1 MAGSGITAQGEQWLR
16 EMDTFRANPTVYL
29 VGKRMDEEGFVL
41 DVLQALYSDE
51 LSNTMKVQL
60 LGLLQEKCGVLL
72 NTNTSVEQA
81 VGSLTGIFQQAAVDT
96 AGFFKGQVLVAI
108 TTILIARDQLVEQPQ
123 LVGEFLNT
131 LLEVVS
137 KVNSGPDQ
145 VLRGVACEC
154 LREMEMSY
162 PGVLMRKVGHLYAMC
177 QTENTYVGQSYMMLF
192 VSVLKNAMQ
201 SIIQETEVTEKT
213 QLSELLAGRV
223 EPFKPICLPDNVDSN
238 TFPLLQ
244 KERDETS
251 SADTKGLES
260 KELKSV
266 ISVVVEHLP
275 LLTSAGKA
283 FVLRQLI
290 SCVDM
295 SPDLSASTFKSQ
307 FLNHVATTDIGL
319 LHTVLQLKSQFGP
332 DLLSDVDEDLL
343 LRRLLT
349 FANHPCVAVLQ
360 RLLCWHWI
368 LHYTTDK
375 QTSGEVIPARLYGP
389 LVSQLFPQVFDHMTE
404 MVTKLRAVSLYYA
417 TNTPPDSSLQV
428 LIDSLVCVQKS
439 VQQGVEG
446 QSAQVLFQALFQYY
460 RQHHSPALAA
470 EIQRLLLDVVLFH
483 PKFVAHTIDLLDS
496 VEELTPDSPMPVE
509 ILGALVN
516 HTVKSSPR
524 DVIADLE
531 HYMMILEKAA
541 SMTQID
547 PKPSVLYLLT
557 LLQTTPLCEEGS
569 WHRGHALLS
578 VCAAVMRNHPT
589 THYFKEMGDV
599 LYTMLT
605 LYDDLDVRD
614 QARLYY
620 TLLTNLSFDKLSSL
634 LAVSADTRAHTA
646 TSLTKLVTGG
656 STFPPAAPVVQIT
669 QPLLKLTRVPEDPT
683 TMLKLEGA
691 EEVLINEKDLLPAYL
706 GRIQASTYQPAIHM
720 KYYLHFD
727 TEADPDYSRLYA
739 LVLHVETNNKFVQ
752 VKDTYVSCI
761 SREDSVKPENGC
773 KTVTLSFQPL
783 EPVPTQFIISCEFST
798 EDGKTFAGHLPVLQ
812 LVFRDLF
819 LPLPVPGSQ
828 KLQLAQQLWE
838 HIHLQQQQ
846 AAGDSQENAPEN
858 GCVESVCCLT
868 VGSEAV
874 DGMLRREL
882 GPFLVKQEDDE
893 HLIGILLPPR
903 THLLMKVKTTD
914 SAAVI
919 TMATDNWRILPLV
932 NSYLHGLEKSGA

>member
-1 MAGSGITAQGEQWLR
+1 MAGSGITVSGEQWLR
-16 EMDTFRANPTVYL
+16 EMDTFRANPTAYL

-41 DVLQALYSDE
+41 DILQALYSDE
-51 LSNTMKVQL
+51 LSHTIKVQL
-60 LGLLQEKCGVLL
+60 LGLLQERCGVLL
-72 NTNTSVEQA
+72 STDTSVEQT
-81 VGSLTGIFQQAAVDT
+81 VGSLTGIFQQADVDT
-96 AGFFKGQVLVAI
+96 AAFFKGQVLVAI

-131 LLEVVS
+131 LLDVVS
-137 KVNSGPDQ
+137 KINSGPDQ

-162 PGVLMRKVGHLYAMC
+162 PGLLMRKVGHLYVMS
-177 QTENTYVGQSYMMLF
+177 QTENTFVGQNYMMLF
-192 VSVLKNAMQ
+192 VTVLKNAMQ
-201 SIIQETEVTEKT
+201 SILQETEVTEKT

-223 EPFKPICLPDNVDSN
+223 EPFKPICLPEKVDSS

-244 KERDETS
+244 MERES

-319 LHTVLQLKSQFGP
+319 LHTVLQLKSQFGA

-349 FANHPCVAVLQ
+349 FANHPCVPVLQ
-360 RLLCWHWI
+360 RLLCWHWV

-375 QTSGEVIPARLYGP
+375 QTSFEVIPARLQGP
-389 LVSQLFPQVFDHMTE
+389 LVTQLFPQIFDHMTE
-404 MVTKLRAVSLYYA
+404 MVTKLRAISLYYA
-417 TNTPPDSSLQV
+417 TNTPPDSSLQL

-439 VQQGVEG
+439 VQQGVGG
-446 QSAQVLFQALFQYY
+446 QPAQALFQALFQYY

-509 ILGALVN
+509 ILGALTT
-516 HTVKSSPR
+516 HTVKSSPK

-547 PKPSVLYLLT
+547 PKPTVLYLLT

-578 VCAAVMRNHPT
+578 VCAAVMRNHPST
-589 THYFKEMGDV
+589 QYFKEMGDV
-599 LYTMLT
+599 LYAMLT

-634 LAVSADTRAHTA
+634 LAVSADNRAHTA

-669 QPLLKLTRVPEDPT
+669 QPLLKLTRVPDDPSAESKSEGPED
-683 TMLKLEGA
+683 LN
-691 EEVLINEKDLLPAYL
+691 IHEKDLLSTYL
-706 GRIQASTYQPAIHM
+706 ERIQASTYQPAIHI

-727 TEADPDYSRLYA
+727 TDADPDYSRLYA
-739 LVLHVETNNKFVQ
+739 LVLHVQTNNKYAQ

-761 SREDSVKPENGC
+761 SREDSMKPEKDC
-773 KTVTLSFQPL
+773 KTITLSFQPL
-783 EPVPTQFIISCEFST
+783 EPVPTQFTISCDFST
-798 EDGKTFAGHLPVLQ
+798 EDGKTCAAHLPVLQ
-812 LVFRDLF
+812 LSFRDLF
-819 LPLPVPGSQ
+819 LPLAVPGAQ
-828 KLQLAQQLWE
+828 KLQLFQQLWE

-846 AAGDSQENAPEN
+846 TA
-858 GCVESVCCLT
+858 
-868 VGSEAV
+868 
-874 DGMLRREL
+874 
-882 GPFLVKQEDDE
+882 ED
-893 HLIGILLPPR
+893 R
-903 THLLMKVKTTD
+903 
-914 SAAVI
+914 
-919 TMATDNWRILPLV
+919 
-932 NSYLHGLEKSGA
+932 